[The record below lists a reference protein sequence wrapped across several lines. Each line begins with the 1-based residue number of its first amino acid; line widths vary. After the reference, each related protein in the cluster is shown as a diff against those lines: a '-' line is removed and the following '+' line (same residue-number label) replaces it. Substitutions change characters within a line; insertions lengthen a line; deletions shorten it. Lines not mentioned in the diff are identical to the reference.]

1 MLVTGCAL
9 GVVAISFSLVY
20 ATTKIFHVAHAG
32 IYTLGGYLAWS
43 LLCTARRLLVALLV
57 ADRGVR
63 RAWRADPEPALRP
76 AGTAPR
82 DASGDPD
89 RLARRVG
96 GDAEHHRRSLYAEH
110 PAIPAAM
117 EQPTWCRSGA
127 VRLTYTQMLTIVVSL
142 AAYAG
147 AMLFAHRT
155 ILGKRIRAVASNP
168 MLADITRLQPQ
179 TVYIYVIAIAS
190 ALVCLPGML
199 VPLDLGLQPYNGVTP
214 LLTATI
220 AMIAGGVGSI
230 TGAFVLSVAIA
241 VLQNLSLLVMPGEWS
256 IGVTF
261 FIFVIFMLFRPTGLF
276 TAPLSMDFLLQLH
289 RARRDLRAARPVHQ
303 SAGGHRRHLLG
314 VAGRG
319 VRRRRLYGRAF
330 PDGDRSA
337 VVHPGAGDRR
347 SRAASRSTSWSRCRR
362 CACPAITSW

>member
-1 MLVTGCAL
+1 MLALQLLVTGLVTGCAL

-43 LLCTARRLLVALLV
+43 LVTHGAPLLLAVLVPIAACAALGALIQSQLYARLER
-57 ADRGVR
+57 R
-63 RAWRADPEPALRP
+63 RATHLVILIASL
-76 AGTAPR
+76 GT
-82 DASGDPD
+82 
-89 RLARRVG
+89 LAVMQNII
-96 GDAEHHRRSLYAEH
+96 AAVYTPNILQFPLPWSSQVVSLG
-110 PAIPAAM
+110 
-117 EQPTWCRSGA
+117 T
-127 VRLTYTQMLTIVVSL
+127 VRLTYTQLLTIVVSL

-147 AMLFAHRT
+147 TMLFAHRT

-179 TVYIYVIAIAS
+179 TVYVYVIAIAS
-190 ALVCLPGML
+190 ALVCLPGIL

-276 TAPLSMDFLLQLH
+276 A
-289 RARRDLRAARPVHQ
+289 AAR
-303 SAGGHRRHLLG
+303 
-314 VAGRG
+314 
-319 VRRRRLYGRAF
+319 
-330 PDGDRSA
+330 
-337 VVHPGAGDRR
+337 
-347 SRAASRSTSWSRCRR
+347 
-362 CACPAITSW
+362 

>member
-1 MLVTGCAL
+1 LATGLVTGCAL

-43 LLCTARRLLVALLV
+43 LVVHGAPLLLAVLIPIAVCTLLGAAIQSQLYARLER
-57 ADRGVR
+57 R
-63 RAWRADPEPALRP
+63 RATHLVVLI
-76 AGTAPR
+76 
-82 DASGDPD
+82 ASLGL
-89 RLARRVG
+89 LAV
-96 GDAEHHRRSLYAEH
+96 
-110 PAIPAAM
+110 IQNIVAAVYTPNIL
-117 EQPTWCRSGA
+117 QFPLSWSGSVISFGS
-127 VRLTYTQMLTIVVSL
+127 VRLTYTQLLTIAVGL

-147 AMLFAHRT
+147 TMWFAHRT

-190 ALVCLPGML
+190 ALVCLPGIL

-241 VLQNLSLLVMPGEWS
+241 VLQNMSLLVMPGEWS

-261 FIFVIFMLFRPTGLF
+261 FIFVVFMLFRPTGLF
-276 TAPLSMDFLLQLH
+276 A
-289 RARRDLRAARPVHQ
+289 AAR
-303 SAGGHRRHLLG
+303 
-314 VAGRG
+314 
-319 VRRRRLYGRAF
+319 
-330 PDGDRSA
+330 
-337 VVHPGAGDRR
+337 
-347 SRAASRSTSWSRCRR
+347 
-362 CACPAITSW
+362 

>member
-1 MLVTGCAL
+1 MLPLQLFVNGLVTGCAL

-32 IYTLGGYLAWS
+32 IYMLGGYIAWAMVVHGAPLLLAVLVS
-43 LLCTARRLLVALLV
+43 IAACAALGAFIQFALYARLES
-57 ADRGVR
+57 R
-63 RAWRADPEPALRP
+63 RATHLVILI
-76 AGTAPR
+76 
-82 DASGDPD
+82 ASLGV
-89 RLARRVG
+89 LAV
-96 GDAEHHRRSLYAEH
+96 
-110 PAIPAAM
+110 IQNVVAAVFTPNIL
-117 EQPTWCRSGA
+117 QFPLPWSSQVLPLGS
-127 VRLTYTQMLTIVVSL
+127 VRLTYTQLLTILISV

-147 AMLFAHRT
+147 TMLFAHGT

-190 ALVCLPGML
+190 ALVCLPGIL

-230 TGAFVLSVAIA
+230 TGAFVLSIAIA
-241 VLQNLSLLVMPGEWS
+241 VVQNLSLLVMPGEWS

-276 TAPLSMDFLLQLH
+276 S
-289 RARRDLRAARPVHQ
+289 AAR
-303 SAGGHRRHLLG
+303 
-314 VAGRG
+314 
-319 VRRRRLYGRAF
+319 
-330 PDGDRSA
+330 
-337 VVHPGAGDRR
+337 
-347 SRAASRSTSWSRCRR
+347 
-362 CACPAITSW
+362 